1 LTFAKKPGGRNFVT
15 TQYDW
20 SYDMRPFKR
29 LNKRRKARAFKLL
42 LTPFF
47 EKFRLQNPLE
57 SKGYRPLQ
65 MSFDDQFKAL
75 IFYHLEE
82 FSSGT
87 ELLQAFEQN
96 DFAKECVAPPKG
108 ISKASFFEAINTR
121 GLEQLTEVFS
131 HLVKQAGKSIP
142 AEYAH
147 LGNLVSIDGSL
158 ITAVLSMEW
167 ADYRSGSKKAK
178 AHIGFDI
185 NRGIPRKIYLSD
197 GKEGERPFVDK
208 IIDKGE
214 TGVMDRGYQSHGH
227 FDQWQA
233 AEKFFV
239 CRIREHT
246 HTTVIR
252 ENAVNPGSIVFYDN
266 VVLLGTKGVNQTEK
280 ELRLVGYRVDGKDYW
295 IATNRYDLTAEE
307 VAQVYKLRWSIETF
321 FGWWKRHLKV
331 YHLIARS
338 QYGLMVQL
346 LGGLIT
352 YLLLAIYCRE
362 QHNEPVSIARVREL
376 RNQIANEAAEELK
389 ERQARKQCRSN
400 KTRKLKPKRRRA
412 KT

>member
-1 LTFAKKPGGRNFVT
+1 
-15 TQYDW
+15 
-20 SYDMRPFKR
+20 MRPFRR
-29 LNKRRKARAFKLL
+29 LKQRRKSRAFKLIL
-42 LTPFF
+42 APIF
-47 EKFRLQNPLE
+47 ERFKLDKELE
-57 SKGYRPLQ
+57 SRGYRPLQ
-65 MSFDDQFKAL
+65 MSFNDQLKAL

-82 FSSGT
+82 YSSGS
-87 ELLQAFEQN
+87 ELLQALEQN

-108 ISKASFFEAINTR
+108 IKKSSFFEAINNR

-131 HLVKQAGKSIP
+131 HLVKQAGKALP

-147 LGNLVSIDGSL
+147 LGNLISIDGSL
-158 ITAVLSMEW
+158 IDAVLSMEW
-167 ADYRSGSKKAK
+167 ADYRNGSKKAK
-178 AHIGFDI
+178 AHVGFDI

-208 IIDKGE
+208 IIEKGE
-214 TGVMDRGYQSHGH
+214 TGVMDRGYQSHDH
-227 FDQWQA
+227 FDQWQT

-239 CRIREHT
+239 CRIRENT
-246 HTTVIR
+246 HKTVIR
-252 ENAVNPGSIVFYDN
+252 ENAVNPDSIVFYDN
-266 VVLLGTKGVNQTEK
+266 VVLLGSKGINQTEK
-280 ELRLVGYRVDGKDYW
+280 ELRLVGYHVDGTDYW
-295 IATNRYDLTAEE
+295 VATNRYDLTAEE

-338 QYGLMVQL
+338 KYGLMVQI

-352 YLLLAIYCRE
+352 YLLLAIYCWE

-376 RNQIANEAAEELK
+376 RNQIANEAAEDL
-389 ERQARKQCRSN
+389 RSQR
-400 KTRKLKPKRRRA
+400 TRKPNKNKRIKSKRRRA

>member
-1 LTFAKKPGGRNFVT
+1 
-15 TQYDW
+15 
-20 SYDMRPFKR
+20 MRPFKR
-29 LNKRRKARAFKLL
+29 LKQRRKSRAFKLIL
-42 LTPFF
+42 APIF
-47 EKFRLQNPLE
+47 ERFKLEKQLE
-57 SKGYRPLQ
+57 SRGDRPLQ
-65 MSFDDQFKAL
+65 MSFDDQLKAL
-75 IFYHLEE
+75 IYYHLQEYA
-82 FSSGT
+82 SGS
-87 ELLQAFEQN
+87 ELLQALEEDN
-96 DFAKECVAPPKG
+96 FAKEYIAPPKG
-108 ISKASFFEAINTR
+108 IKKSSFFEAMNTR

-131 HLVKQAGKSIP
+131 HLVKQAGKALP
-142 AEYAH
+142 VEYAH

-158 ITAVLSMEW
+158 IDAVLSMEW

-214 TGVMDRGYQSHGH
+214 TGIMDRGYQSHDH

-239 CRIREHT
+239 CRIRENT
-246 HTTVIR
+246 HKTVIR
-252 ENAVNPGSIVFYDN
+252 DSVVNPDSIVFYDS
-266 VVLLGTKGVNQTEK
+266 VVLLGTKGTNQTEK
-280 ELRLVGYRVDGKDYW
+280 ELRLVGYRIDGKDYW

-307 VAQVYKLRWSIETF
+307 VAEVYKLRWNIETF

-338 QYGLMVQL
+338 KYGLMVQL

-362 QHNEPVSIARVREL
+362 QHKEPVSISRVREL
-376 RNQIANEAAEELK
+376 RNKIANEAAAELK
-389 ERQARKQCRSN
+389 ESTRKHGKSN
-400 KTRKLKPKRRRA
+400 KIRQLKKKKRKA